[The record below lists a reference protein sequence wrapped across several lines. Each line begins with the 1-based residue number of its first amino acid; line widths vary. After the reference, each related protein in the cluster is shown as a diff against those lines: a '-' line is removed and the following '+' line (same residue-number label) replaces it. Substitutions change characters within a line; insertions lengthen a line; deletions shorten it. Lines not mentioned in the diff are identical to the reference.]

1 MSEQDEGRH
10 RHATDESTD
19 EPDVEA
25 HLHDEF
31 GLQDEAADKGL
42 QDEAADKKLQD
53 EAV

>member
-1 MSEQDEGRH
+1 MSEQDEG

-42 QDEAADKKLQD
+42 QDEASERGLQD